1 MPTCRMGCSSAPRLD
16 LRGGIFKVSPH
27 LEAEVV
33 VVPHLEAEGVV
44 VPRQEA
50 EAVVVPRQEAEAG
63 VEADL
68 EAEAGGG
75 VRLGTAPRSRQTLQ
89 HPAMGRRASA

>member
-1 MPTCRMGCSSAPRLD
+1 MGCSSAQRLD

-33 VVPHLEAEGVV
+33 VVP
-44 VPRQEA
+44 RQEA
-50 EAVVVPRQEAEAG
+50 EAVVVPRQEAEAEAG

>member
-33 VVPHLEAEGVV
+33 VVP
-44 VPRQEA
+44 RQEA

-75 VRLGTAPRSRQTLQ
+75 GRLGTAPRSRQTLQ

>member
-1 MPTCRMGCSSAPRLD
+1 MSPMPTCRMGCSSAPRLD

-33 VVPHLEAEGVV
+33 VVP
-44 VPRQEA
+44 RQEA

-75 VRLGTAPRSRQTLQ
+75 SG
-89 HPAMGRRASA
+89 

>member
-33 VVPHLEAEGVV
+33 VVP
-44 VPRQEA
+44 
-50 EAVVVPRQEAEAG
+50 RQEAEAG

-75 VRLGTAPRSRQTLQ
+75 AG
-89 HPAMGRRASA
+89 

>member
-27 LEAEVV
+27 LEAEV
-33 VVPHLEAEGVV
+33 VV

>member
-1 MPTCRMGCSSAPRLD
+1 MSPMPTCRMGCSSAPRLD

-33 VVPHLEAEGVV
+33 VVP
-44 VPRQEA
+44 
-50 EAVVVPRQEAEAG
+50 RQEAEAG

-75 VRLGTAPRSRQTLQ
+75 SG
-89 HPAMGRRASA
+89 

>member
-1 MPTCRMGCSSAPRLD
+1 MSPMPTCRMGCSSAPRLD

-33 VVPHLEAEGVV
+33 VVP
-44 VPRQEA
+44 RQEA

-63 VEADL
+63 VEAAL

-75 VRLGTAPRSRQTLQ
+75 SG
-89 HPAMGRRASA
+89 

>member
-1 MPTCRMGCSSAPRLD
+1 MGCSSAPRLD

-33 VVPHLEAEGVV
+33 VVP
-44 VPRQEA
+44 RQEA
-50 EAVVVPRQEAEAG
+50 EAVVVPRQEAEAEAG

>member
-1 MPTCRMGCSSAPRLD
+1 MSPMPTCRMGCSSAPRLD

-33 VVPHLEAEGVV
+33 VVP
-44 VPRQEA
+44 RQEA
-50 EAVVVPRQEAEAG
+50 EAVVVPRQEAEAEAG

-75 VRLGTAPRSRQTLQ
+75 SG
-89 HPAMGRRASA
+89 